1 MRRKREKVKNK
12 MNEDIC
18 QVAFEHG
25 AIYEHD
31 ENPCKWCGQV
41 NGNFWTKKLRKMLQ
55 PGKKVGIDY
64 DPGNVN
70 NRNNR
75 TLHILTIVDDD
86 YIVCKHWSR
95 SKQSWLYVVEH
106 IYFFW
111 LHFEPKN
118 ITINLKEDKI

>member
-1 MRRKREKVKNK
+1 

-18 QVAFEHG
+18 QVAFKHG

-41 NGNFWTKKLRKMLQ
+41 NRRFWTKKLRKMLQ
-55 PGKKVGIDY
+55 SGKRVKIDY
-64 DPGNVN
+64 GPGNVS
-70 NRNNR
+70 NR

-95 SKQSWLYVVEH
+95 SKQGWLYVVEH

-111 LHFEPKN
+111 LHFEPKS
-118 ITINLKEDKI
+118 LKLSLTEDKLYDPSSY